1 MKKTMNDTSEKP
13 ADYTQQKVK
22 DQAHNILKVWKANR
36 EFRMQDTKF
45 EDFDKVT
52 AEFDERLEK
61 IETRSRELNELR
73 TAREKLASKLS
84 LLNTRA
90 RSGMRGYFG
99 PQSSE
104 FARVKVL
111 QSHKAVRKVKKSA
124 DRKAGV
130 KVEPAEHPRPQRNA
144 GLFWPPKLR
153 IRARQSPPVPQGGPQ
168 GQEVCHRKIRIVAPT
183 TASGHARAGYDDS
196 GTVK

>member
-1 MKKTMNDTSEKP
+1 MKKAINDTSEKP
-13 ADYTQQKVK
+13 ASYTKHEVK

-45 EDFDKVT
+45 EDFDKVY
-52 AEFDERLEK
+52 AEFDELLKK
-61 IETRSRELNELR
+61 IQARSRELNELR
-73 TAREKLASKLS
+73 TAREKLAAKLA

-111 QSHKAVRKVKKSA
+111 LSKKKAVRAAKK
-124 DRKAGV
+124 
-130 KVEPAEHPRPQRNA
+130 PATAKSE
-144 GLFWPPKLR
+144 LPPTPL
-153 IRARQSPPVPQGGPQ
+153 PPATPAP
-168 GQEVCHRKIRIVAPT
+168 APT
-183 TASGHARAGYDDS
+183 T
-196 GTVK
+196 K

>member
-1 MKKTMNDTSEKP
+1 MNDTSEKQTN
-13 ADYTQQKVK
+13 YTQQKVK

-52 AEFDERLEK
+52 AEFDELLKK
-61 IETRSRELNELR
+61 IDTRSRELNELR

-104 FARVKVL
+104 LAPVQVPK
-111 QSHKAVRKVKKSA
+111 SHKPVPKLKKSA
-124 DRKAGV
+124 ASNSALPPPPLAAATPAPV
-130 KVEPAEHPRPQRNA
+130 STTVEP
-144 GLFWPPKLR
+144 
-153 IRARQSPPVPQGGPQ
+153 
-168 GQEVCHRKIRIVAPT
+168 
-183 TASGHARAGYDDS
+183 
-196 GTVK
+196 

>member
-13 ADYTQQKVK
+13 TNYTQQKVK
-22 DQAHNILKVWKANR
+22 GQAHNILKVWKANR

-52 AEFDERLEK
+52 AEFDELLKK
-61 IETRSRELNELR
+61 IDTRSRELNELR

-124 DRKAGV
+124 TAKSALPPPPLP
-130 KVEPAEHPRPQRNA
+130 PATPA
-144 GLFWPPKLR
+144 
-153 IRARQSPPVPQGGPQ
+153 PVT
-168 GQEVCHRKIRIVAPT
+168 T
-183 TASGHARAGYDDS
+183 TAEP
-196 GTVK
+196 

>member
-13 ADYTQQKVK
+13 PGYAQREVK
-22 DQAHNILKVWKANR
+22 NQAHNILKVWQANR

-52 AEFDERLEK
+52 AEFDELLKK
-61 IETRSRELNELR
+61 IDTRSRELHELR

-84 LLNTRA
+84 LLNIRA

-104 FARVKVL
+104 FARVKIL
-111 QSHKAVRKVKKSA
+111 QPPKAVRKVKKSA
-124 DRKAGV
+124 TAKSALPPPPLP
-130 KVEPAEHPRPQRNA
+130 PATPA
-144 GLFWPPKLR
+144 
-153 IRARQSPPVPQGGPQ
+153 PVT
-168 GQEVCHRKIRIVAPT
+168 T
-183 TASGHARAGYDDS
+183 TAEP
-196 GTVK
+196 

>member
-13 ADYTQQKVK
+13 ANYTQQKVK

-52 AEFDERLEK
+52 AEFDELLKK
-61 IETRSRELNELR
+61 IDTRSRELNELR

-99 PQSSE
+99 PQSPE
-104 FARVKVL
+104 FARAKIRE
-111 QSHKAVRKVKKSA
+111 SKKKAVRAARKPATAKS
-124 DRKAGV
+124 
-130 KVEPAEHPRPQRNA
+130 ELPPAPSPSTT
-144 GLFWPPKLR
+144 PPT
-153 IRARQSPPVPQGGPQ
+153 
-168 GQEVCHRKIRIVAPT
+168 E
-183 TASGHARAGYDDS
+183 
-196 GTVK
+196 